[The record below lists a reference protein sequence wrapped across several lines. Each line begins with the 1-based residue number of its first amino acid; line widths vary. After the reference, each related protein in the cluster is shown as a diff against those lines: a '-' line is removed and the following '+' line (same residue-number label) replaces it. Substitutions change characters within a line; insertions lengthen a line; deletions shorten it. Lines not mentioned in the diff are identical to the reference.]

1 MERICMALPKCDGHA
16 IVFVPYYTMEKDAE
30 FILYSYNNHDYEFED
45 LDEGMTA
52 IDLLLDNLDN
62 DAAAHCLDVG

>member
-1 MERICMALPKCDGHA
+1 
-16 IVFVPYYTMEKDAE
+16 MEKDAE